1 MILINIVFSDT
12 RPAFHELTSI
22 YSFPNAAGL
31 NDQNVGLLDQR
42 AALEW
47 VHTNIASFGGD
58 PTRITM
64 WGQSA
69 GKIMSGSILEA
80 GF

>member
-1 MILINIVFSDT
+1 MS
-12 RPAFHELTSI
+12 
-22 YSFPNAAGL
+22 SFPNAAGL
-31 NDQNVGLLDQR
+31 DDQNLGLLDQR

-47 VHTNIASFGGD
+47 IHENIASFGGD

-69 GKIMSGSILEA
+69 GGQSGIVVTWTIC
-80 GF
+80 